1 MRTTPI
7 GIVMLNDEREHI
19 YTQNNSENMRVV
31 RKWAEVIKKRVKN
44 LDDYLPQIICQRL
57 SPA

>member
-19 YTQNNSENMRVV
+19 YTQNNPENISVV
-31 RKWAEVIKKRVKN
+31 RKWIDVIKKG
-44 LDDYLPQIICQRL
+44 
-57 SPA
+57 